1 LYPSWEHSQSVD
13 KVEAAQRVDYSE
25 SVSTEKDNRPLA
37 ERKRDAPEELM
48 EARKRL
54 LHASLESLFLVLQ
67 DSKISRARKQ
77 KELLENH
84 ALFLRLFLELFEEH
98 GIVEE
103 D

>member
-1 LYPSWEHSQSVD
+1 MSI
-13 KVEAAQRVDYSE
+13 
-25 SVSTEKDNRPLA
+25 EKDNRPLE
-37 ERKRDAPEELM
+37 ERKRDAHEELM

-54 LHASLESLFLVLQ
+54 FNASLESLFLVLQ
-67 DSKISRARKQ
+67 DSKVSRVRKQ

-84 ALFLRLFLELFEEH
+84 ALFLRQFLELFEEH